1 MMIYM
6 PVLISTAALI
16 YGGVVDFKRREIP
29 DAVPI
34 ILTAIGV
41 LFGFSLLTS
50 IMGLVVPA
58 MLLFAAAQ
66 LTKSNIPGGDFKLLC
81 ALGFSCGLMELA
93 LIIFLAGISAVVYGL
108 VRHLPVKRHI
118 PLCSYIASAYIAFQM
133 IVLVIERR

>member
-1 MMIYM
+1 MIYM

-29 DAVPI
+29 DTVPI

-58 MLLFAAAQ
+58 VLLFAAAQ
-66 LTKSNIPGGDFKLLC
+66 LTKSNIPGGDF
-81 ALGFSCGLMELA
+81 
-93 LIIFLAGISAVVYGL
+93 
-108 VRHLPVKRHI
+108 
-118 PLCSYIASAYIAFQM
+118 
-133 IVLVIERR
+133 